1 MILFFSRKME
11 DDLSQKKKYMEIWY
25 ILQMFW
31 KDGLS
36 KRIALEYDLSYIM
49 RKDGM
54 SFSRKYDIFFTDEKW
69 KMIFLKKYMQT
80 WHFLYVGKDGIS
92 FSCKYETTLLSKK
105 AKMTF
110 SRKIHVKMTI
120 PALLKKM
127 IIILENMILAFSV
140 LLWRPF

>member
-1 MILFFSRKME
+1 MIFLK
-11 DDLSQKKKYMEIWY
+11 KKKYMEIWY

-49 RKDGM
+49 RKDGI
-54 SFSRKYDIFFTDEKW
+54 SFSRKYDIFFMDKKW
-69 KMIFLKKYMQT
+69 KMIFLKKYMET

-140 LLWRPF
+140 LLWRPI